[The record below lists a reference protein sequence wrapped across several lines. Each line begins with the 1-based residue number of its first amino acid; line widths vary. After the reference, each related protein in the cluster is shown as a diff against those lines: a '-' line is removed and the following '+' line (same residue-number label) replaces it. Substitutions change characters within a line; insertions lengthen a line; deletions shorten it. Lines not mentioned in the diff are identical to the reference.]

1 MVRVGLIVLSLLL
14 LAACGTSPAPEQ
26 EGGKVAAGC
35 GTSAPLRAPLL
46 GAFDLDTLIGAHDVL
61 LVDVRPDSVYA
72 SGHIAGAVQVWRPDY
87 ASAKYPYGGM
97 ALERDALASLMDSL
111 GAGPET
117 HVVAYDGKN
126 GCDAARLWWLL
137 KRYGHDRVWV
147 LEDCAAGYARKRGK
161 SLEVGLPA
169 APVAG
174 GFTFTRDEDPSW
186 VISKEALHAALGDP
200 STLIIDTRSKEEYRG
215 DYTKKGAAR
224 PGHIPG
230 ALFWDWNYALQSD
243 TSATV
248 WPTSVMLGQLEA
260 RDIRDLDAYD
270 RVVVYCHSGV
280 RSAHTTLVLR
290 ELLGHQHVT
299 NYDGSWTEWSH
310 HPDLPAAT
318 VEKQQ

>member
-1 MVRVGLIVLSLLL
+1 MVRVGLITWSVLLL
-14 LAACGTSPAPEQ
+14 VACGTSPSPVQ
-26 EGGKVAAGC
+26 KGGEVATGC
-35 GTSAPLRAPLL
+35 GTPASLRAPLL
-46 GAFDLDTLIGAHDVL
+46 GAYDLDTLIGAHDVL
-61 LVDVRPDSVYA
+61 LVDVRPDSIYA

-87 ASAKYPYGGM
+87 ACANYPYGGM
-97 ALERDALASLMDSL
+97 ALERDALAALMDSL

-126 GCDAARLWWLL
+126 GCDAARVWWML
-137 KRYGHDRVWV
+137 KRYGHDRAWV
-147 LEDCAAGYARKRGK
+147 LEENADGYARKRGA

-174 GFTFTRDEDPSW
+174 GFAFRGAQDDSW
-186 VISKEALHAALGDP
+186 VISMAELHAALGDP
-200 STLIIDTRSKEEYRG
+200 STLIIDTRSKAEYCG
-215 DYTKKGAAR
+215 EFTKRGAAR

-230 ALFWDWNYALQSD
+230 AVFWDWNNALQSD
-243 TSATV
+243 TSATICSN
-248 WPTSVMLGQLEA
+248 SVMLDQLESC
-260 RDIRDLDAYD
+260 DIRDLNDYD

-290 ELLGHQHVT
+290 ELLGHPHVT

-310 HPDLPAAT
+310 HPDLPVAT